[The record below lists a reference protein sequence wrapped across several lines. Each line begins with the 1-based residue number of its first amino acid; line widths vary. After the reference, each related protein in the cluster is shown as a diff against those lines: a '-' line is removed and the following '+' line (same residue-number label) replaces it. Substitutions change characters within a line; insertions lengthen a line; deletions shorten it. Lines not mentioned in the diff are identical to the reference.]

1 MSAPEGPTELERAS
15 QQGPPSI
22 WTEWLHYL
30 RSSGKWWLV
39 PVLLVLLLL
48 GALLLLTS
56 SPLAP
61 FIYSVF

>member
-1 MSAPEGPTELERAS
+1 MPNETELERAS
-15 QQGPPSI
+15 KQGAPSM
-22 WTEWLHYL
+22 WSEWL
-30 RSSGKWWLV
+30 LV
-39 PVLLVLLLL
+39 LL